1 MTLDQFLTTHTPLVA
16 VELLPDERLI
26 NVVIGEGQLYGVEVS
41 DIPLG
46 ASVTRHSATLA
57 GDTITTLN
65 GLTFDTTQYTMLG
78 SAVAAA

>member
-41 DIPLG
+41 DIPTD
-46 ASVTRHSATLA
+46 ASVTRHPATLTV
-57 GDTITTLN
+57 DTITTLN
-65 GLTFDTTQYTMLG
+65 GLTFDTTQYEMLG
-78 SAVAAA
+78 SPQP